1 MNQIQNFLRKIPS
14 LDRILGSEAIKSLIE
29 AHGRARVTDLLHS
42 LVEGIRKDFLSAE
55 PERIRHGEEILE
67 HLSSLLEQRLK
78 QDRQLSLKKVVN
90 ATGVIVHTNL
100 GRSPMAVHAA
110 DAVFQIITGYSNLEY
125 DLENGCRGH
134 RDRLLVPLLQKL
146 LPCED
151 VTFVNNAAAA
161 LFLTLFT
168 IGQGGET
175 IVSRGELV
183 EIGGSF
189 RIPDIMSAS
198 GTILR
203 EVGTTNKTRDTD
215 YEKAI
220 GPHTKMILKV
230 HTSNFKIVGFVEAAS
245 LKELATIAARH
256 HLPLVEDCGS
266 GYLHS
271 EDVHGLGGE
280 SQPRRSLA
288 EGCDLVLFSG
298 DKLLGGPQA
307 GIIAGKSEWI
317 QRIRSSPLMRI
328 LRLDKMNIAAL
339 EATLQLHFLQTAD
352 QKIPIWQ
359 MIGKSAGHLKKK
371 ATLLHRNLSKSAL
384 PGWRFDVVPLKS
396 LVGGGSCPAD
406 SLPSYGLRIVSSEC
420 SISRME
426 RGLRGF
432 NPPIIVRR
440 EEDSILMD
448 VRTLLPGEERHIR
461 RFFSSTSPGNLV

>member
-1 MNQIQNFLRKIPS
+1 MQPIHNFLRKIPS
-14 LDRILGSEAIKSLIE
+14 LDRILRGEEIQRLIE
-29 AHGRARVTDLLHS
+29 IYGKARVTDRLHS
-42 LVEGIRKDFLSAE
+42 LVEEIRKDFLSAD
-55 PERIRHGEEILE
+55 PDRIQQGGQILE
-67 HLSSLLEQRLK
+67 HLSSLLDQGLK

-110 DAVFQIITGYSNLEY
+110 DSVFRIITGYSNLEY
-125 DLENGCRGH
+125 DLETGGRGH

-151 VTFVNNAAAA
+151 ATFVNNAAAA
-161 LFLTLFT
+161 LFLTLFS

-189 RIPDIMSAS
+189 RIPEIMSAS

-220 GPHTKMILKV
+220 GPRTKMILKV
-230 HTSNFKIVGFVEAAS
+230 HPSNFKIVGFVEAAS

-271 EDVHGLGGE
+271 EDRHGLVEE

-307 GIIAGKSEWI
+307 GIVAGKSEWI
-317 QRIRSSPLMRI
+317 QKIRSSPLMRI
-328 LRLDKMNIAAL
+328 LRLDKMNVAAL
-339 EATLQLHFLQTAD
+339 EATLQLHFLQAAD
-352 QKIPIWQ
+352 HTIPIWQ
-359 MIGKSAGHLKKK
+359 MIDRNAGYLKKK
-371 ATLLHRNLSKSAL
+371 ATLLYRKLLKSAL
-384 PGWRFDVVPLKS
+384 PGWQFEVVALKS

-406 SLPSYGLRIVSSEC
+406 SLPSYGLSIISSEC
-420 SISRME
+420 SISRIE

-440 EEDSILMD
+440 EENSILMD

-461 RFFSSTSPGNLV
+461 RFFSSTSPGSLV